1 MTSFWKSWLDFILII
16 MKANNCCC
24 LGLDIGDRRIGIAV
38 SQSGFIC
45 SGLETYIR
53 RNLTLDAEYI
63 FDLAVK
69 YKAQRI
75 IAGRPVHLNGEH
87 HVQEDKN
94 ELLLSR
100 LRQKGLDVVLWDERF
115 SSLSAERVLI
125 QADVS
130 RKKRKGVIDK
140 MAAVIILQNYLDSI
154 NLGGVDYEK

>member
-1 MTSFWKSWLDFILII
+1 MTSFWKSWLGSISII
-16 MKANNCCC
+16 MKANSCC

-45 SGLETYIR
+45 SGLETYTR
-53 RNLTLDAEYI
+53 KNLPLDAEHIY
-63 FDLAVK
+63 DLAVQ
-69 YKAQRI
+69 YNARRI
-75 IAGRPVHLNGEH
+75 IAGRPVHLNGDH

-100 LRQKGLDVVLWDERF
+100 LRQKGLEVILWDERF
-115 SSLSAERVLI
+115 SSLSAERVLLE
-125 QADVS
+125 ADVS

-154 NLGGVDYEK
+154 NLGGTDYEK

>member
-1 MTSFWKSWLDFILII
+1 
-16 MKANNCCC
+16 MKTNNGC

-53 RNLTLDAEYI
+53 KDLSKDAEYI
-63 FDLAVK
+63 FNLAVK
-69 YKAQRI
+69 YNTQRI

-94 ELLLSR
+94 ELLLSK
-100 LRQKGLDVVLWDERF
+100 LRQKGLEIILWDERY
-115 SSLSAERVLI
+115 SSLSAEQVLLE
-125 QADVS
+125 ADVS
-130 RKKRKGVIDK
+130 RKKRKSVIDK

-154 NLGGVDYEK
+154 NIGGIDYEK

>member
-1 MTSFWKSWLDFILII
+1 MTSFWKSWLGSISII
-16 MKANNCCC
+16 MKANSCC

-45 SGLETYIR
+45 SGLETYTR
-53 RNLTLDAEYI
+53 KNLTLDAEHIY
-63 FDLAVK
+63 DLVVQYNAR
-69 YKAQRI
+69 RI
-75 IAGRPVHLNGEH
+75 IAGRPVHLNGDH

-100 LRQKGLDVVLWDERF
+100 LRQKGLEVILWDERF
-115 SSLSAERVLI
+115 SSLSAERVLLE
-125 QADVS
+125 ADVS

-154 NLGGVDYEK
+154 NLGGTDYEK

>member
-1 MTSFWKSWLDFILII
+1 MTRFWKSWLGSISII
-16 MKANNCCC
+16 MKANSCC

-45 SGLETYIR
+45 SGLETYTR
-53 RNLTLDAEYI
+53 KNLTLDAEHIY
-63 FDLAVK
+63 DLAVQ
-69 YKAQRI
+69 YNARRI
-75 IAGRPVHLNGEH
+75 IAGRPVHLNGDH

-100 LRQKGLDVVLWDERF
+100 LRQKGLEVILWDERF
-115 SSLSAERVLI
+115 SSLSAERVLLE
-125 QADVS
+125 ADVS

-154 NLGGVDYEK
+154 NLGGTDYEK